1 MIETELKITLD
12 SEGEARLRRHPALA
26 HLRLAPRRTQILRS
40 VYYDTPEHALAAQG
54 IALRL
59 RQVGRR
65 WVQTVKRRGESA
77 HGLFANLEVECAAP
91 GGRLVLNSDGVT
103 DAINR
108 QEQPFGVERLHNL
121 VPNLRDSDAQKLC
134 HAVFNAV
141 KVYEDS
147 TPQFD
152 DFTLVIVNSTG

>member
-1 MIETELKITLD
+1 
-12 SEGEARLRRHPALA
+12 
-26 HLRLAPRRTQILRS
+26 
-40 VYYDTPEHALAAQG
+40 
-54 IALRL
+54 
-59 RQVGRR
+59 
-65 WVQTVKRRGESA
+65 
-77 HGLFANLEVECAAP
+77 
-91 GGRLVLNSDGVT
+91 T